1 MNVNGPVYVM
11 EAALC
16 PSLCGNYAT
25 IEERT
30 VRFVWCVVPVFETIN
45 LFFFFLFLNQ
55 VNPSLSV
62 PSACIY
68 NVIVLFSDHIHKSL
82 LRHKLFHVT

>member
-30 VRFVWCVVPVFETIN
+30 VRFVWCVVLVFETIN
-45 LFFFFLFLNQ
+45 LFFSFFF
-55 VNPSLSV
+55 
-62 PSACIY
+62 
-68 NVIVLFSDHIHKSL
+68 
-82 LRHKLFHVT
+82 